1 MIKFFTSDGKFSFI
15 KVGAQLLVLCGLVAG
30 LVAFVGNNK
39 TVTLNVDGQA
49 SSVQSFG
56 GTVAQVVKSANLDL
70 KPGDRVSPSLDATV
84 QDGTIININQAKE
97 VKVSLDGAEK
107 TVNTTAQDVEDLV
120 TELGVASASSVSAPK
135 DATLAPAG
143 SYVSISTPKTVSIVA
158 DGKVNTSTTTA
169 PTVGKVLEDS
179 GVTLGANDRSSQPAN
194 ANVVN
199 NMVIKVSRVD
209 TGQTAVTSEDV
220 PFDTVT
226 AESADMLKGEKQ
238 VTQAGS
244 AGKIERTFKLVLVDG
259 REASRTLVSE
269 NVAVQ
274 PVTEK
279 VTVGTKA
286 KPAVQAAA
294 APAAAPANTGA
305 AAPAMMNEAM
315 WDKIAQCESTGN
327 WSINSG
333 NGYYG
338 GLQFDIQTWIGAGGG
353 AYAPNASLATKARE
367 STRNAVAIG
376 AFGVIPIALASVLAH
391 GPMWW
396 VGMVWAGVLLAGFA
410 WGITSA
416 WTSGYGGIAVC
427 ALVAIVAT
435 VAVVS
440 SEGAT
445 SQWGETMVFL
455 TPLIAAIAGVFGVF
469 PGMVIHAVKSAP
481 AGQTLGGG
489 GSWSS
494 SDSSS
499 SSWSSSSSYDSS
511 SSYSSSSSSSDYS
524 SSSSSSS
531 SDWSGGGGDF
541 GGGGASS
548 SW

>member
-135 DATLAPAG
+135 DATLALAG

-158 DGKVNTSTTTA
+158 DGKVNTATTTA

-179 GVTLGANDRSSQPAN
+179 GVTLGANDRTSQPAN

-238 VTQAGS
+238 VTQAGT
-244 AGKIERTFKLVLVDG
+244 AGRIERTFKLVLVDG

-269 NVAVQ
+269 NIAVQ

-294 APAAAPANTGA
+294 APAAAGANTGA

-353 AYAPNASLATKARE
+353 AYAPNASLATKAQQ
-367 STRNAVAIG
+367 ID
-376 AFGVIPIALASVLAH
+376 IANRVYAQRGLSPWGCGWAASR
-391 GPMWW
+391 
-396 VGMVWAGVLLAGFA
+396 
-410 WGITSA
+410 
-416 WTSGYGGIAVC
+416 
-427 ALVAIVAT
+427 
-435 VAVVS
+435 
-440 SEGAT
+440 
-445 SQWGETMVFL
+445 
-455 TPLIAAIAGVFGVF
+455 
-469 PGMVIHAVKSAP
+469 
-481 AGQTLGGG
+481 
-489 GSWSS
+489 
-494 SDSSS
+494 
-499 SSWSSSSSYDSS
+499 
-511 SSYSSSSSSSDYS
+511 
-524 SSSSSSS
+524 
-531 SDWSGGGGDF
+531 
-541 GGGGASS
+541 
-548 SW
+548 

>member
-1 MIKFFTSDGKFSFI
+1 MDRELRAIVIKFFTSDGKFSYI

-39 TVTLNVDGQA
+39 TITLNVDGQA

-56 GTVAQVVKSANLDL
+56 GTVEQVVKSANLEL

-84 QDGTIININQAKE
+84 QNGTVININQAKE

-135 DATLAPAG
+135 DATLSLAG

-158 DGKVNTSTTTA
+158 DGKANTATTTA

-179 GVTLGANDRSSQPAN
+179 GVTLGANDRTSQPAN

-209 TGQTAVTSEDV
+209 TSQTAVTSEDV
-220 PFDTVT
+220 PFQTKT
-226 AESADMLKGEKQ
+226 ADNADMLKGEKE
-238 VTQAGS
+238 VTQAGA
-244 AGKIERTFKLVLVDG
+244 AGKLERTFKLVLVDG

-269 NVAVQ
+269 NVALQ

-286 KPAVQAAA
+286 KPAPQA
-294 APAAAPANTGA
+294 APAAAPAAANTGA

-338 GLQFDIQTWIGAGGG
+338 GLQFDIRTWIGAGGG
-353 AYAPNASLATKARE
+353 AYAPNASLAPKAQQ
-367 STRNAVAIG
+367 ID
-376 AFGVIPIALASVLAH
+376 IANRVYAQRGLSPW
-391 GPMWW
+391 GC
-396 VGMVWAGVLLAGFA
+396 GWA
-410 WGITSA
+410 
-416 WTSGYGGIAVC
+416 
-427 ALVAIVAT
+427 
-435 VAVVS
+435 
-440 SEGAT
+440 AT
-445 SQWGETMVFL
+445 S
-455 TPLIAAIAGVFGVF
+455 
-469 PGMVIHAVKSAP
+469 
-481 AGQTLGGG
+481 
-489 GSWSS
+489 
-494 SDSSS
+494 
-499 SSWSSSSSYDSS
+499 
-511 SSYSSSSSSSDYS
+511 
-524 SSSSSSS
+524 
-531 SDWSGGGGDF
+531 
-541 GGGGASS
+541 
-548 SW
+548 

>member
-1 MIKFFTSDGKFSFI
+1 MIKFFTSDGKFSYI

-39 TVTLNVDGQA
+39 TITLNVDGKA

-56 GTVAQVVKSANLDL
+56 GTVEQVVKSANLEL

-84 QDGTIININQAKE
+84 QNGTVININQAKE

-135 DATLAPAG
+135 DATLSLAG

-158 DGKVNTSTTTA
+158 DGKVNTATTTA
-169 PTVGKVLEDS
+169 LTVGKVLEDS
-179 GVTLGANDRSSQPAN
+179 GVTLGANDRTSQPAN

-209 TGQTAVTSEDV
+209 TSQTAVTSEEV
-220 PFDTVT
+220 PFETVT
-226 AESADMLKGEKQ
+226 AESADMLKGDKE
-238 VTQAGS
+238 VTQAGA
-244 AGKIERTFKLVLVDG
+244 AGKLERTFKLVLVDG

-286 KPAVQAAA
+286 KPVPQA
-294 APAAAPANTGA
+294 APAAPAGANTGA

-338 GLQFDIQTWIGAGGG
+338 GLQFDIRTWIGAGGG
-353 AYAPNASLATKARE
+353 AYAPNASLATKAQQ
-367 STRNAVAIG
+367 ID
-376 AFGVIPIALASVLAH
+376 IANRVYAQRGLSPW
-391 GPMWW
+391 GC
-396 VGMVWAGVLLAGFA
+396 GWA
-410 WGITSA
+410 
-416 WTSGYGGIAVC
+416 
-427 ALVAIVAT
+427 
-435 VAVVS
+435 
-440 SEGAT
+440 AT
-445 SQWGETMVFL
+445 S
-455 TPLIAAIAGVFGVF
+455 
-469 PGMVIHAVKSAP
+469 
-481 AGQTLGGG
+481 
-489 GSWSS
+489 
-494 SDSSS
+494 
-499 SSWSSSSSYDSS
+499 
-511 SSYSSSSSSSDYS
+511 
-524 SSSSSSS
+524 
-531 SDWSGGGGDF
+531 
-541 GGGGASS
+541 
-548 SW
+548 

>member
-1 MIKFFTSDGKFSFI
+1 MDRELRAIVIKFFTSDGKFSFI

-39 TVTLNVDGQA
+39 TITLNVDGKA

-70 KPGDRVSPSLDATV
+70 KPSDRVSPALDATV
-84 QDGTIININQAKE
+84 QNGTVININQAKE

-120 TELGVASASSVSAPK
+120 TELGVASASTVSAPK
-135 DATLAPAG
+135 DATLSLAG

-158 DGKVNTSTTTA
+158 DGKVNTATTTA

-179 GVTLGANDRSSQPAN
+179 GVTLGANDRTSQPVN

-220 PFDTVT
+220 PFETVT
-226 AESADMLKGEKQ
+226 AESADMLKGEKE
-238 VTQAGS
+238 VTQAGA

-286 KPAVQAAA
+286 KPAPQAAA
-294 APAAAPANTGA
+294 APAAPAGANTGA

-353 AYAPNASLATKARE
+353 AYAPNASLATKAQQ
-367 STRNAVAIG
+367 ID
-376 AFGVIPIALASVLAH
+376 IANRVYAQRGLSPWGCGWAASR
-391 GPMWW
+391 
-396 VGMVWAGVLLAGFA
+396 
-410 WGITSA
+410 
-416 WTSGYGGIAVC
+416 
-427 ALVAIVAT
+427 
-435 VAVVS
+435 
-440 SEGAT
+440 
-445 SQWGETMVFL
+445 
-455 TPLIAAIAGVFGVF
+455 
-469 PGMVIHAVKSAP
+469 
-481 AGQTLGGG
+481 
-489 GSWSS
+489 
-494 SDSSS
+494 
-499 SSWSSSSSYDSS
+499 
-511 SSYSSSSSSSDYS
+511 
-524 SSSSSSS
+524 
-531 SDWSGGGGDF
+531 
-541 GGGGASS
+541 
-548 SW
+548 